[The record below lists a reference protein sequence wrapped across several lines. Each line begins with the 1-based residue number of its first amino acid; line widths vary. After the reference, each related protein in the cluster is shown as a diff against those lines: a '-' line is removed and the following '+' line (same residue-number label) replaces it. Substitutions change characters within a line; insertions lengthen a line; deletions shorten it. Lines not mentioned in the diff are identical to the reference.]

1 VPNQST
7 GNQPVLGNYRT
18 KLTEKHAPA
27 VGTTEISSVVSGED
41 ALYTPVPQHL
51 WPALHWHAI
60 C

>member
-1 VPNQST
+1 VPKESVESS
-7 GNQPVLGNYRT
+7 PSAENYRT
-18 KLTEKHAPA
+18 KRTEKHAPA
-27 VGTTEISSVVSGED
+27 TSTTEISSVVTAGD

>member
-1 VPNQST
+1 VPKESART
-7 GNQPVLGNYRT
+7 GPSVENYGT
-18 KLTEKHAPA
+18 KLTEKHALA
-27 VGTTEISSVVSGED
+27 TETTEISSVASRED